1 LWSPPTGVNAKAA
14 AEEEE
19 EEEEEVVVVVV
30 VVDEMF
36 NNSVISTVSI
46 SHITKIETNE

>member
-14 AEEEE
+14 AAVEEEE
-19 EEEEEVVVVVV
+19 EVVVVVVV

-46 SHITKIETNE
+46 SHIAKIETNE